1 MTTEGAHPYLVAAT
15 IYLRALEERDVS
27 DRYVRWLNDPEIRN
41 KIAAGNFPQGYDS
54 IREFVASMRA
64 PHAASFAI
72 CFKTDDAHVGN
83 VALRHIDWVN
93 RQAEVGILVG
103 EPSVRGRGVA
113 SEAVD
118 LVSRYAFETL
128 KLRRVWTGT
137 TNSIAAK
144 LFLRL
149 GWRAEGTLRAHALVG
164 GEWRDTQL
172 FGLMAEEYRELPP
185 SPEGPPAHG

>member
-1 MTTEGAHPYLVAAT
+1 VTGEGGYPYLVSAN
-15 IYLRALEERDVS
+15 IYLRALEQRDVS

-41 KIAAGNFPQGYDS
+41 NVVAGNFPQGYDS
-54 IREFVASMRA
+54 IREFVASMRT
-64 PHAASFAI
+64 PHAVSFAI
-72 CFKTDDAHVGN
+72 CLKAEGAHVGN
-83 VALRHIDWVN
+83 VALRHIDWTN

-118 LVSRYAFETL
+118 LVCRYAFETL

-137 TNSIAAK
+137 TNPIAAK

-149 GWRAEGTLRAHALVG
+149 GWRAEGALRAHALVG

-172 FGLMAEEYRELPP
+172 FGLLAEEYRGVSP
-185 SPEGPPAHG
+185 SPEEFPAHG